1 MKSYDAATGLTLH
14 HVVAQRG
21 DADPGRLFCEFGVSQ
36 HTHGELEQGVSA
48 YAHGLVRA
56 GLRPGDRAAVFMV
69 NRFEYFLA
77 MLGIQRA
84 GGVYVPCSTLYSTD
98 EVRYLIEHSGA
109 TFVFAD
115 SSTAERLEGALG
127 GASPVRIVAHDF
139 ERPQALPLGAVPI
152 WSAGPFP
159 VRLNEDAPAMI
170 MYTSGTTARP
180 KGVIYTHANLMHA
193 AQTNAAALWWRP
205 DDRLLH
211 YFPLHHNNGG
221 VIQLGPT
228 LLRGAAMVMVD
239 KFSASRFS
247 DQLHDHR
254 ITFAAVNSTHVR
266 MILANPPKATDA
278 DHPCR
283 RMMLGL
289 TLDTESLDAF
299 ESRFNTRCIGT
310 YGLTE
315 SLGVVA
321 YGSPDYRLAPG
332 ASGRPIPGYELRVVS
347 DDGQEVSEG
356 QPGEILVRSTTRH
369 GLSAG
374 YWRDDEATTSLFA
387 RGWLHTG
394 DVGLFDEHGAIHF
407 VQRKKD
413 MIKRSGFNVAPAEV
427 ERALGDHAAV
437 AEAVVVGI
445 PDQWREEAIVA
456 FVIRREQVAEEDLLE
471 HCHQLLA
478 PYKVPERVV
487 FVDAMP
493 MDVLGKVD
501 RKRLRVMAAG

>member
-1 MKSYDAATGLTLH
+1 LKTYDAATGLTLH
-14 HVVAQRG
+14 HVVAQR
-21 DADPGRLFCEFGVSQ
+21 ATEDPDRLFCEFGATP

-56 GLRPGDRAAVFMV
+56 GLRPGDRAAVFMA

-77 MLGIQRA
+77 MLGVQRV
-84 GGVYVPCSTLYSTD
+84 GGTYVPCSTLYSAD
-98 EVRYLIEHSGA
+98 EVRYLLEHSGA
-109 TFVFAD
+109 TVVFAD
-115 SSTAERLEGALG
+115 ASTSERLAEALG
-127 GASPVRIVAHDF
+127 PGAAVRVVAQGF
-139 ERPQALPLGAVPI
+139 ERSGALPLSDLPD

-159 VRLNEDAPAMI
+159 VRLDEDTAAMI

-193 AQTNAAALWWRP
+193 AQTNAAGLGWQP

-221 VIQLGPT
+221 VIQLGPP
-228 LLRGAAMVMVD
+228 LLRGAALVMVD
-239 KFSASRFS
+239 KFSASRFG
-247 DQLHDHR
+247 DQLHEHR
-254 ITFAAVNSTHVR
+254 ITFAAVNSTHAR

-289 TLDTESLDAF
+289 TLDAESLAAF
-299 ESRFNTRCIGT
+299 ESRFNTRCITT

-321 YGSPDYRLAPG
+321 YGSRDYRLAG
-332 ASGRPIPGYELRVVS
+332 GSSGRPIPGYELRAV
-347 DDGQEVSEG
+347 DDAGQDVPEG
-356 QPGEILVRSTTRH
+356 EPGEILVRSTTRH

-374 YWRDDEATTSLFA
+374 YWRDEEATAALFA
-387 RGWLHTG
+387 DGWLHSG
-394 DVGLFDEHGAIHF
+394 DIGRFDELGAIHF

-427 ERALGDHAAV
+427 ERALGDHPAV

-445 PDQWREEAIVA
+445 PDEWREEAIIA
-456 FVIRREQVAEEDLLE
+456 FVIASEAVAEEDVIE
-471 HCHQLLA
+471 HCRRLLA
-478 PYKVPERVV
+478 AYKVPERVV
-487 FVDAMP
+487 FVEAMP

-501 RKRLRVMAAG
+501 RKRLRVLAAG